1 MRAVFAGDRDR
12 ERAAAALQEHYV
24 RGRLSLEELT
34 ERIGHVLAARSRGD
48 IRHAFWGLSLLPEW
62 DEFAAR
68 GRAALH
74 TAKRGVVLALL
85 TTAYLLFT
93 FTLLLAFAAALIVQ
107 GATSAVLLAFLV
119 VWLVPT
125 FLMSRIW
132 RRSRIV
138 RR

>member
-48 IRHAFWGLSLLPEW
+48 IRHAFWGLSLFPDL

-74 TAKRGVVLALL
+74 NAKRGVVLALL

-125 FLMSRIW
+125 LLMSRIW
-132 RRSRIV
+132 RRSRFV

>member
-1 MRAVFAGDRDR
+1 MRTVYAGDRDR
-12 ERAAAALQEHYV
+12 DRAAAALQEHYA
-24 RGRLSLEELT
+24 RGRISLEELT
-34 ERIGHVLAARSRGD
+34 ERISQVLAARSRGD
-48 IRHAFWGLSLLPEW
+48 IRHAFGGLPLLPDL

-74 TAKRGVVLALL
+74 NAKRGVVLALL
-85 TTAYLLFT
+85 TTAYLLFS
-93 FTLLLAFAAALIVQ
+93 FTLLVVFAVVLLVQ
-107 GATSAVLLAFLV
+107 GATTAMLLGFLV

-132 RRSRIV
+132 RRSRFV

>member
-1 MRAVFAGDRDR
+1 VFAGDRDR
-12 ERAAAALQEHYV
+12 ERAAAALRDHYV
-24 RGRLSLEELT
+24 RGRLSPEELT

-48 IRHAFWGLSLLPEW
+48 IRHALWGLPLLPDL

-68 GRAALH
+68 GRAALQN
-74 TAKRGVVLALL
+74 AKRGVVLALV
-85 TTAYLLFT
+85 TTAYLVFT
-93 FTLLLAFAAALIVQ
+93 FTLLVVFAVALIVQ
-107 GATSAVLLAFLV
+107 GATTAMLLAFLV

-132 RRSRIV
+132 RRSRFV

>member
-48 IRHAFWGLSLLPEW
+48 IRHAFWGLSLFPDL

-74 TAKRGVVLALL
+74 NAKRGVVLALL

>member
-1 MRAVFAGDRDR
+1 MKTVFAGDRDR

-24 RGRLSLEELT
+24 RGRLSLEELS
-34 ERIGHVLAARSRGD
+34 ERIGDVLAARSRGD
-48 IRHAFWGLSLLPEW
+48 IRHAFWGLSLVPDL

-74 TAKRGVVLALL
+74 KAKRGVVLALL
-85 TTAYLLFT
+85 TTAYLLFS
-93 FTLLLAFAAALIVQ
+93 FTLLLAFAVALIVR
-107 GATSAVLLAFLV
+107 GATAAMLLTFLV

-125 FLMSRIW
+125 FLMSRFW
-132 RRSRIV
+132 RSSRFV